1 MSTLDA
7 LIAYCRPGFEKECG
21 AEIGFHMQKLASEG
35 FFHAKPESGFVLWK
49 STGPVMRMPVLGQL
63 VFSRQVFAACS
74 QPLMFDP
81 ADRATPL
88 AAALKQILNDDGFLE
103 LFVESPDTNEGKELS
118 RFCKSLTPPILKACE
133 NAGLKKKSESLNR
146 LHVFL
151 PDNKSAYF
159 GVSDVRFA
167 NPFEIGVV
175 RLKFPPAAPSRSTLK
190 LEEAFHTFLSAEQRQ
205 SLLQPGMRAVD
216 LGASPGGWTYQFVRR
231 KIKVI
236 AVDNGKMD
244 EQLVESGLVTVIASN
259 GLTYTPREPVD
270 WLVCDMIETPARVC
284 ETAVRWFE
292 RGLCE
297 RAVITLKLPM
307 KKRLE
312 EVQTRLS
319 EVKEKIKAVN
329 GSLVVKAKHLY
340 HNRDEVTLYIG

>member
-1 MSTLDA
+1 MTTLDS

-21 AEIGFHMQKLASEG
+21 AEIGFHMQKLACEG
-35 FFHAKPESGFVLWK
+35 FFHAKPDTGFVLWK
-49 STGPVMRMPVLGQL
+49 STGPVMRMPVLSQL
-63 VFSRQVFAACS
+63 VFSRQIYAANS
-74 QPLMFDP
+74 QPLIFDP
-81 ADRATPL
+81 ADRATPI
-88 AAALKQILNDDGFLE
+88 AAALKKISTEDGFFE

-133 NAGLKKKSESLNR
+133 GVGLKKKPDSLQR

-151 PDNKSAYF
+151 PDNKSAYV
-159 GVSDVRFA
+159 GISDVRYA
-167 NPFEIGVV
+167 NPDEMGIA

-190 LEEAFHTFLSAEQRQ
+190 LDEAFHTFLSADQRQ

-231 KIKVI
+231 KIKVT
-236 AVDNGKMD
+236 AVDNGKLD
-244 EQLVESGLVTVIASN
+244 EELIKSGLVTVVASN
-259 GLTYTPREPVD
+259 GLTFTPREPVE

-284 ETAVRWFE
+284 ETTIKWFE
-292 RGLCE
+292 RGLCD
-297 RAVITLKLPM
+297 RAIITLKLPM

-312 EVQTRLS
+312 EVQARMS
-319 EVKEKIKAVN
+319 DVKEKIKAVN
-329 GSLVVKAKHLY
+329 GSLAVKAKHLY